1 MLYIS
6 FDDNFLTYGNNDFV
20 NISILKLSSLPVTL
34 GGSHDL
40 SC

>member
-20 NISILKLSSLPVTL
+20 NISIFRLSRLPVTFD
-34 GGSHDL
+34 GSHDL
-40 SC
+40 SW